1 MSTKPS
7 SLEKA
12 WSDGAR
18 GGGGDGYAP
27 VGIFGAEAS
36 PEQLDLLRDDNG
48 KLPQN
53 VFSMVRAR
61 GPGRPKDAI
70 NKASR
75 EVAKFILHK
84 YGCPVEYLAS
94 IRSMPLD
101 QCVQS
106 LMEAEGFS
114 EREEKLFS
122 LIEQANAMMI
132 KAMDEN
138 WSEEKLKLVDRML
151 ERIER
156 AASSMKAKPGDLAVK
171 ALSLQMNA
179 AVNEARYVRSQK
191 PVEANV
197 NIKSDGTILMGGAV
211 TSAEWQGGQ
220 GPVGEVLRQ
229 IESAVKNGDIDA
241 SRLSDIRIVDAEY
254 HVVGDDESDDDADI
268 GE

>member
-12 WSDGAR
+12 WTDGAR

-75 EVAKFILHK
+75 DLAKFTLHK
-84 YGCPVEYLAS
+84 YGCPVEYMAS
-94 IRSMPLD
+94 VRSMPLD
-101 QCVQS
+101 QMTHA
-106 LMEAEGFS
+106 LMEAEGYS
-114 EREEKLFS
+114 EREEKLFK
-122 LIEQANAMMI
+122 LIDSIEEIQVQAF
-132 KAMDEN
+132 KEN
-138 WSEEKLKLVDRML
+138 WTEAKLKLLDRML
-151 ERIER
+151 DRVEK

-171 ALSLQMNA
+171 ALSLQLA
-179 AVNEARYVRSQK
+179 AARDEARYVRSQM
-191 PVEANV
+191 PVQATV
-197 NIKSDGTILMGGAV
+197 THKSDGTILMGGAV

-254 HVVGDDESDDDADI
+254 HVVGDDDDSDDE
-268 GE
+268 GGGQ